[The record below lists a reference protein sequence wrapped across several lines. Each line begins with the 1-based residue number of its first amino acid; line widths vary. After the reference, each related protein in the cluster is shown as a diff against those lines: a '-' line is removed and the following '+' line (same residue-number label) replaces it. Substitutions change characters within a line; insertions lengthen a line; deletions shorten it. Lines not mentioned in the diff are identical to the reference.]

1 MKKYALFIKITL
13 VLLSLFPLIFGLCSC
28 LQVGS
33 GCFQILA
40 HTVENFEIL
49 PSFTE
54 SFSSVFVDAFD
65 ADPEAPGFI
74 IFCVL
79 ISNTVFVYIGFVFV
93 EVMIFIPK
101 MAISL
106 LRMFSRKDD

>member
-1 MKKYALFIKITL
+1 MKKYALFVKILL
-13 VLLSLFPLIFGLCSC
+13 VLLSLFPLIFSLCSC

-40 HTVENFEIL
+40 HTVENFEIV
-49 PSFTE
+49 PSFTQ
-54 SFSSVFVDAFD
+54 SFSTVFVDAFG
-65 ADPEAPGFI
+65 ADPDAPGFQ
-74 IFCVL
+74 IFCVIL
-79 ISNTVFVYIGFVFV
+79 SNTVFVYIGFVFV

-106 LRMFSRKDD
+106 LRMFARKDD

>member
-1 MKKYALFIKITL
+1 MKKYALFVKILL
-13 VLLSLFPLIFGLCSC
+13 VVLSLFPLIFGLFSC

-40 HTVENFEIL
+40 HTVENFEIV
-49 PSFTE
+49 PFFTQ
-54 SFSSVFVDAFD
+54 SFSDVFVDAFG
-65 ADPEAPGFI
+65 ADPDAPGYQ
-74 IFCVL
+74 IFCVIL
-79 ISNTVFVYIGFVFV
+79 SNTVFVYIGFVFV

-106 LRMFSRKDD
+106 LRMFARKDD